1 MALQADVV
9 LIFDSLKN
17 DVLNELN
24 MLNYHKTAKG
34 RFTQD
39 AIGIFINT
47 CSNSIKQ
54 LIDSAQEKMFLVTP
68 TTSIKTQNVNNSNVN
83 SQYQRSH
90 SSEDIS
96 NEQNKNRTRLEVKS
110 MDDKHDLEKDIYYDA
125 HNESSS
131 AHNESSSN
139 MTLEQ
144 RMMRIENIL
153 LNKRNP
159 KRKIRCFNCK
169 QYNHKSNECKKNKV
183 QCMNCH
189 QFGHQ
194 KEFCKKPVNNINN
207 KPVNNKPV
215 DNKPVDNKPVNNI
228 NNINI
233 NKNFNQSKSYQQ
245 FKKINSKRFDFKQ
258 MNESIQSLQKSIALI
273 NSKLDQNSNSN
284 SLGNNFL
291 YQTPSQLAYMSY
303 PLTQATHIPDQ
314 TSSRR

>member
-47 CSNSIKQ
+47 CSNNIKQ

-110 MDDKHDLEKDIYYDA
+110 MDDKHDLEKDIYYD
-125 HNESSS
+125 

-215 DNKPVDNKPVNNI
+215 DNI
-228 NNINI
+228 NNIN
-233 NKNFNQSKSYQQ
+233 KHFNQSKSYQQ